1 MEFKGG
7 LKGNGRAF
15 KWNSKE
21 VFKEIVEVSGQSLK
35 EVLKA
40 IEGFLNG
47 VQRES

>member
-21 VFKEIVEVSGQSLK
+21 VFKEIVEVSG
-35 EVLKA
+35 
-40 IEGFLNG
+40 
-47 VQRES
+47 